1 MFWTDHVATCFDSFT
16 PFKNLCTVTKAARV
30 CLKGQTR
37 QQRKKLSRRC
47 PADWD
52 DCENLR
58 TFSSAR
64 VQWSNRECGF
74 GSCSVSALPFLA
86 FLEQLASWQRFLRMH
101 FCFLVL
107 IWVIEAV
114 LRLDMRQCGHNASS
128 SLNPGWRVWERL
140 WIGPVWNTRSEL
152 VLLAFAKGWSVWC
165 WEFLRV

>member
-1 MFWTDHVATCFDSFT
+1 MRQVRMRFCKRHGWEICPIFLIQWRKPAVNTKDERLILASQCCMLSEDSAQHS
-16 PFKNLCTVTKAARV
+16 LCS
-30 CLKGQTR
+30 L
-37 QQRKKLSRRC
+37 
-47 PADWD
+47 
-52 DCENLR
+52 
-58 TFSSAR
+58 
-64 VQWSNRECGF
+64 
-74 GSCSVSALPFLA
+74 SALAFLA
-86 FLEQLASWQRFLRMH
+86 FLEQLPSWQRFLRMH